1 MGETLTNKY
10 REVVV
15 NRKEVS
21 ENAEEIYEYSRRMI
35 TRTSRFSMNE
45 EAAVRKKVK
54 TCNKEPLVVK
64 LEKGNN
70 LRTFCSTTAFEGVKH
85 IIENTVKL
93 TKYIRDEDQE
103 GKIYSESIRVREKE
117 SRRNQVI
124 YTVNIYRTK
133 SSLLINGPQMQKF
146 ILEVIPIVQLWAL
159 ENKSAIDISDQK
171 LKKVLSKLKI
181 EQQLVNKIEGQ
192 ELNKESD
199 DDKAKAFD
207 FVIESQK
214 SEVKVGKKGCNKKR
228 EESDKSVREGQEKRV
243 KEIGS
248 FIMALEE
255 NLTEISEENRNISW
269 SSNTEKIKEANSL
282 DNMGVTS
289 RTESIVNYQQGQN
302 ITKKDHKINNVTPQ
316 TDNTIMVYNEI
327 TKEVYVDKPERAKP
341 NSFSNHNTD

>member
-45 EAAVRKKVK
+45 EAAIRKKVK

-103 GKIYSESIRVREKE
+103 GRIYSESIRVREKE

-181 EQQLVNKIEGQ
+181 EQQLLNKIEGQ
-192 ELNKESD
+192 ELKEESD
-199 DDKAKAFD
+199 DDDRAKAFN
-207 FVIESQK
+207 FVIESQR
-214 SEVKVGKKGCNKKR
+214 EVKVGKKGHKKG
-228 EESDKSVREGQEKRV
+228 EESDNCGNWRLHEGRGRKSD
-243 KEIGS
+243 
-248 FIMALEE
+248 
-255 NLTEISEENRNISW
+255 RNI
-269 SSNTEKIKEANSL
+269 
-282 DNMGVTS
+282 
-289 RTESIVNYQQGQN
+289 
-302 ITKKDHKINNVTPQ
+302 
-316 TDNTIMVYNEI
+316 
-327 TKEVYVDKPERAKP
+327 
-341 NSFSNHNTD
+341 